1 MVVNKENLYEQVDAV
16 QNKLHLIQAH
26 NDVLTSEEHLQLLH
40 DVKHI
45 NAKLEEY
52 ENKANDKLVYMLRY
66 FKHKFSVILKALTS
80 RYTDKPVY
88 FSKVQLMNP
97 DQYIRLAA

>member
-1 MVVNKENLYEQVDAV
+1 MCKENLYKQVDEV
-16 QNKLHLIQAH
+16 QTQLSQLEAYKS
-26 NDVLTSEEHLQLLH
+26 VMTSEEHLQITH
-40 DVKHI
+40 DVNHI
-45 NAKLEEY
+45 NVKLEEY
-52 ENKANDKLVYMLRY
+52 EDKANDKLVYMLRY
-66 FKHKFSVILKALTS
+66 FKHKFSVLLKALAS

>member
-1 MVVNKENLYEQVDAV
+1 MNKENLYEQVDAV
-16 QNKLHLIQAH
+16 QNKLHLIQRYK
-26 NDVLTSEEHLQLLH
+26 DVLTSDEHLQITH

-45 NAKLEEY
+45 NTKLEEY
-52 ENKANDKLVYMLRY
+52 EDKANNKLVYMLRY
-66 FKHKFSVILKALTS
+66 FKHKFSVILKALAS

>member
-1 MVVNKENLYEQVDAV
+1 MNKENLYEQVDAV

-26 NDVLTSEEHLQLLH
+26 SDVLTSLEHEQINH
-40 DVKHI
+40 DVNHI

-52 ENKANDKLVYMLRY
+52 EDKANDKLADMLRY
-66 FKHKFSVILKALTS
+66 FKHKFSVILKALAS
-80 RYTDKPVY
+80 RYTDKPMY

-97 DQYIRLAA
+97 DQYTRLAS

>member
-1 MVVNKENLYEQVDAV
+1 MNKENLYEQVDAA

-26 NDVLTSEEHLQLLH
+26 NDVLTSEEHEQLTH
-40 DVKHI
+40 DVNHI

-52 ENKANDKLVYMLRY
+52 EDKANDKLVYMLRY
-66 FKHKFSVILKALTS
+66 FKHKFSIILKALAS

-97 DQYIRLAA
+97 DQYIRLAT

>member
-1 MVVNKENLYEQVDAV
+1 MRKDILCKQVDDV
-16 QNKLHLIQAH
+16 QMQLTQLETYKN
-26 NDVLTSEEHLQLLH
+26 VMTSEEHLQITH
-40 DVKHI
+40 DVNHI
-45 NAKLEEY
+45 NTKLEKY
-52 ENKANDKLVYMLRY
+52 EDKANEKLVYMLRY
-66 FKHKFSVILKALTS
+66 FKHKFSVILKALAS